1 MRTSLRF
8 LSALLTAVITLMT
21 ALPSSYA
28 QPYGAEQIQPP
39 RDEHPI
45 KQLWRRFDESL
56 HHIELIHVYTKY
68 CKPPEEPNIETTQ
81 WEIDFEQEELNSLEH
96 EFNRLQAAYL
106 NSYKT
111 ALGASFRAGFPPL
124 EGYTPFDSEY
134 WAKTRGL
141 LTRNQ
146 NALKAKQEALK
157 KKKEEDC
164 SGKKTST
171 TPQPPPPST
180 DPGIRLPAV
189 TIRPVEIPRSPS
201 RFCSEA
207 EKQAA
212 IFNLTKV
219 GFDFY
224 LNYQNARDYH
234 DTIEKALERGQ
245 GNAGVLR
252 RLLPE
257 AKQNF
262 DLHTKR
268 HDDYE
273 RELARVRAMPVE
285 DCGGSQPQPAPADA
299 KPIPQ
304 PDYAYFVWP
313 AVPDRFCSEREK
325 QAVLSQ
331 LETAEGIAKDNRA
344 KAKAHGADIQKRLD
358 AGDKTPGLPEAKRD
372 ALQAESRFHA
382 VEIELDRAYNKALAM
397 PVRNCV
403 TRGAELGAAV
413 GVEDGASLPAP
424 PPPPPPAGTPKTV
437 APPPPPPPP
446 ATGSGKAKEVGIR
459 YEGGYI
465 ETDTPQQF
473 IGRIVVGG
481 DDTAMIYT
489 SPSLA
494 GFYMAAEADFWDQ
507 NIRYAG
513 EFGGFR
519 IAASFGEFD
528 GDEYRR
534 VEADPTIT
542 TGFVWI
548 NPLEPGLPFAVG
560 LGSTNLAWDARTS
573 TEEFDA
579 AAMALYMQYR
589 GLGPNLTGG
598 VGAGVMA
605 DYRSTEHRTR
615 IENLD
620 FAGFA
625 IDENYD
631 FETFGLGPRVEGEL
645 RWDCDPEG
653 DGPYPAFGAKLR
665 AFAAG
670 TYEWRNSEVAQRAT
684 GPFFGGFDVFQ
695 RVELDDDG
703 LNFRYGVNAT
713 FDVKFNPR
721 TTAFL
726 KLGWQGQS
734 DAPTIVPADGSFAP
748 GAPIRAD
755 TQEAS
760 EWFIGGGVRIE
771 F

>member
-1 MRTSLRF
+1 MRHSLRL
-8 LSALLTAVITLMT
+8 LSAFLAAIITLMT
-21 ALPSSYA
+21 ALPSSHA
-28 QPYGAEQIQPP
+28 QPYGAEQAQPP

-45 KQLWRRFDESL
+45 KQLWRKADQSL
-56 HHIELIHVYTKY
+56 HNIELIHVYNKY

-81 WEIDFEQEELNSLEH
+81 WEIDFEQEELNTLAH
-96 EFNRLQAAYL
+96 EFATLQATYL
-106 NSYKT
+106 NSFKT
-111 ALGASFRAGFPPL
+111 AIGASFRAGFPPL
-124 EGYTPFDSEY
+124 DGYTPFDNEY

-146 NALKAKQEALK
+146 NALNAKQEALNK
-157 KKKEEDC
+157 RKEEDC
-164 SGKKTST
+164 SGKKTAT
-171 TPQPPPPST
+171 KPPPPAPPST

-189 TIRPVEIPRSPS
+189 TVRPVEIPRSPS
-201 RFCSEA
+201 RFCSEG

-224 LNYQNARDYH
+224 LNFQSAREYH
-234 DTIEKALERGQ
+234 DTIAKALERGQ
-245 GNAGVLR
+245 GNADVLR
-252 RLLPE
+252 RLLPD
-257 AKQNF
+257 AKKNL

-273 RELARVRAMPVE
+273 RELARVRAMPVV
-285 DCGGSQPQPAPADA
+285 DCDQKQPQPPPDA
-299 KPIPQ
+299 TPIPQ

-331 LETAEGIAKDNRA
+331 LEAAEGIAKENRA
-344 KAKAHGADIQKRLD
+344 KAKAHAADIQKRLD
-358 AGDKTPGLPEAKRD
+358 AGDRTPGLPEAKRD

-382 VEIELDRAYNKALAM
+382 VEIQLDDAYHKALAM

-403 TRGAELGAAV
+403 TRGAELGAAI
-413 GVEDGASLPAP
+413 GVEEGLSPPPAPPLAP
-424 PPPPPPAGTPKTV
+424 PPPP
-437 APPPPPPPP
+437 APSPPPP
-446 ATGSGKAKEVGIR
+446 ATESGKPKEFGIR

-465 ETDTPQQF
+465 EADTPQQF
-473 IGRIVVGG
+473 IGRIVIGG

-489 SPSLA
+489 SPTLA
-494 GFYMAAEADFWDQ
+494 GFYAQVEADQFWDQ
-507 NIRYAG
+507 SLRYAG
-513 EFGGFR
+513 EFSGFR
-519 IAASFGEFD
+519 IAATFSDVD

-534 VEADPTIT
+534 VEADPAIT

-548 NPLEPGLPFAVG
+548 DPLDSGIPFPVG

-573 TEEFDA
+573 TEQIDA
-579 AAMALYMQYR
+579 AAMALYMEYR
-589 GLGPNLTGG
+589 SFSSDLTGG
-598 VGAGVMA
+598 VGVGVMA
-605 DYRSTEHRTR
+605 NYRNTEHRTR

-631 FETFGLGPRVEGEL
+631 FETFGLGPRVEARL
-645 RWDCDPEG
+645 DWNSDRA
-653 DGPYPAFGAKLR
+653 DGPFPSFGGTLR
-665 AFAAG
+665 AYAAG
-670 TYEWRNSEVAQRAT
+670 TYDWRSSEVSQRAT
-684 GPFFGGFDVFQ
+684 GPFFGGFDYAQ

-703 LNFRYGVNAT
+703 FNVRYGVDAT
-713 FDVKFNPR
+713 LDVKFDTR

-726 KLGWQGQS
+726 KVGWQGQS

-748 GAPIRAD
+748 GAPISAATED
-755 TQEAS
+755 AS
-760 EWFIGGGVRIE
+760 EWLIGGGVRIK